1 MKGRRAPAAR
11 VLFYTH
17 SPWEGLYAAWG
28 KRQGTGKGLPCKDTK
43 MLSKGGREVTME
55 IEFDV
60 KITPGVLY
68 DYMLYHT
75 YTSASGLI
83 GQVVG
88 ALLVVAFFLGKGVL
102 FLIAGIVIL
111 AYLPWT
117 LFIKSRQQYLSNP
130 AFKNP
135 LHYKMTEEGVEVSQK
150 GEVQGQRWEDMYKAV
165 STPRSLILY
174 TSPVNASIF
183 PKRELGENA
192 AGVARMISTHMP
204 PKKVKIRG

>member
-1 MKGRRAPAAR
+1 M
-11 VLFYTH
+11 
-17 SPWEGLYAAWG
+17 
-28 KRQGTGKGLPCKDTK
+28 
-43 MLSKGGREVTME
+43 EV
-55 IEFDV
+55 EFDV

-75 YTSASGLI
+75 YTSPAGLI
-83 GQVVG
+83 GAGAG
-88 ALLVVAFFLGKGVL
+88 ALMVVAFFMGAGALS
-102 FLIAGIVIL
+102 LIFGIIVL

-135 LHYKMTEEGVEVSQK
+135 LHYKMTQEGVSVSQN
-150 GEVQGQRWEDMYKAV
+150 EEEQGQKWEDMYKAV

-183 PKRELGENA
+183 PKKDLGEKTF
-192 AGVARMISTHMP
+192 GVIEMISTHMP

>member
-1 MKGRRAPAAR
+1 MD
-11 VLFYTH
+11 L
-17 SPWEGLYAAWG
+17 
-28 KRQGTGKGLPCKDTK
+28 
-43 MLSKGGREVTME
+43 
-55 IEFDV
+55 EFDV
-60 KITPGVLY
+60 KVTPGVLY
-68 DYMLYHT
+68 DYMLFHT

-83 GQVVG
+83 GSAVG
-88 ALLVVAFFLGKGVL
+88 ALMVVTFFMGYGVL
-102 FLIAGIVIL
+102 FLIGGAVIL

-135 LHYKMTEEGVEVSQK
+135 LHYQMDEKGVTVDQNGERQSQS
-150 GEVQGQRWEDMYKAV
+150 WENMYKAV

-183 PKRELGENA
+183 PKKDLGEKA
-192 AGVARMISTHMP
+192 LSVTQMISTHMP

>member
-1 MKGRRAPAAR
+1 M
-11 VLFYTH
+11 
-17 SPWEGLYAAWG
+17 
-28 KRQGTGKGLPCKDTK
+28 
-43 MLSKGGREVTME
+43 EV
-55 IEFDV
+55 EFDV

-68 DYMLYHT
+68 DYMLYHS

-83 GQVVG
+83 GGIAG
-88 ALLVVAFFLGKGVL
+88 ALLIVAFFMGYGAL
-102 FLIAGIVIL
+102 FLVFGIIIL
-111 AYLPWT
+111 VYLPWT

-135 LHYKMTEEGVEVSQK
+135 LHYTMTDEGVAVSQ
-150 GEVQGQRWEDMYKAV
+150 GEETQSQKWEDMHKAV

-183 PKRELGENA
+183 PKKDLGDKA
-192 AGVARMISTHMP
+192 AGVIEMISTHMP